1 MDKKKMVALISV
13 ALLIGIGLGYVVG
26 SIARLRENKMW
37 HFVTRFT
44 LCPDLYPGREYEISR
59 SFFIQGEQ
67 WRIIWDG
74 GGHFHTYSTPTI
86 VVRDENENMIDVF
99 CVDLGKGIY
108 YIHQGK
114 GNYTIRQNGV
124 QSPINYTI
132 ESYH

>member
-1 MDKKKMVALISV
+1 MVALISV
-13 ALLIGIGLGYVVG
+13 ALLIGIGIGYAVNSVVK
-26 SIARLRENKMW
+26 LRENKTW
-37 HFVTRFT
+37 HFVTTFT
-44 LCPDLYPGREYEISR
+44 LCPELCPSKEYEISR

-74 GGHFHTYSTPTI
+74 GGHFHTYSEPNI
-86 VVRDENENMIDVF
+86 IVRDENENMIDVF
-99 CVDLGKGIY
+99 CVGPGKGIY

-124 QSPINYTI
+124 QSLINYTI